1 VKNITDPFKTDIT
14 ITGIFFSYLYSLFIY

>member
-14 ITGIFFSYLYSLFIY
+14 IIGKFYTYLY